1 LPTKRY
7 DCLMNK
13 DFLRSA
19 TLLIAVNLLIK
30 PLYIFGIDR
39 TLQNIVGTAEYG
51 IYFALFNYTL
61 FGQVL
66 LDFGINNFNNRAIAQ
81 QHHLLTSYLP
91 TFLRLKVLLALAY
104 MGSCFVGAMLLNYNL
119 HQQKLLF
126 WLALSQILA
135 SFGAFFRSNLQGLH
149 LFGKDSLVS
158 VTDRLFLIVVVGSLL
173 LLYKGM
179 DILQFAYLQT
189 AAYAITAGV
198 GALFV
203 WQQIKTPLVWRY
215 NSGVFRGIISQT
227 YPYALLMLLM
237 LLYSRIDAVLIEYL
251 LPEPSGAEQAG
262 IYASAYRLLD
272 AANMIAVLLATILLP
287 MFARLLHQQTT
298 ELYALAGFSARLM
311 LVGAVALVV
320 PCLFFGNEVMHFLY
334 HQTSHYAVQVFA
346 CLMLSFVA
354 TSSVYIYGTLLT
366 ANGSIWQLN
375 GIALLGMVL
384 NISLNVW
391 LIPQQGALGAAYV
404 ALVTQFVV
412 ALLHLVVAI
421 RVCKLPI
428 MTVNVFKSVGF
439 VAACVIG
446 TWWLANAD
454 WAIWHVRFLA
464 AAVWC
469 MAWAFLLKMIDVRMV
484 WKVLQR

>member
-1 LPTKRY
+1 
-7 DCLMNK
+7 MNK

-198 GALFV
+198 GALLFDRFKINETLKKEFGLQV
-203 WQQIKTPLVWRY
+203 NVGTEISKANQNRINTQTTNQAVGQVRSATTIEVKKQIK
-215 NSGVFRGIISQT
+215 
-227 YPYALLMLLM
+227 
-237 LLYSRIDAVLIEYL
+237 
-251 LPEPSGAEQAG
+251 
-262 IYASAYRLLD
+262 
-272 AANMIAVLLATILLP
+272 
-287 MFARLLHQQTT
+287 
-298 ELYALAGFSARLM
+298 
-311 LVGAVALVV
+311 
-320 PCLFFGNEVMHFLY
+320 
-334 HQTSHYAVQVFA
+334 
-346 CLMLSFVA
+346 
-354 TSSVYIYGTLLT
+354 
-366 ANGSIWQLN
+366 
-375 GIALLGMVL
+375 
-384 NISLNVW
+384 
-391 LIPQQGALGAAYV
+391 
-404 ALVTQFVV
+404 
-412 ALLHLVVAI
+412 
-421 RVCKLPI
+421 
-428 MTVNVFKSVGF
+428 
-439 VAACVIG
+439 
-446 TWWLANAD
+446 
-454 WAIWHVRFLA
+454 
-464 AAVWC
+464 
-469 MAWAFLLKMIDVRMV
+469 
-484 WKVLQR
+484 

>member
-1 LPTKRY
+1 
-7 DCLMNK
+7 
-13 DFLRSA
+13 
-19 TLLIAVNLLIK
+19 
-30 PLYIFGIDR
+30 
-39 TLQNIVGTAEYG
+39 
-51 IYFALFNYTL
+51 
-61 FGQVL
+61 
-66 LDFGINNFNNRAIAQ
+66 
-81 QHHLLTSYLP
+81 
-91 TFLRLKVLLALAY
+91 
-104 MGSCFVGAMLLNYNL
+104 
-119 HQQKLLF
+119 
-126 WLALSQILA
+126 
-135 SFGAFFRSNLQGLH
+135 
-149 LFGKDSLVS
+149 
-158 VTDRLFLIVVVGSLL
+158 
-173 LLYKGM
+173 
-179 DILQFAYLQT
+179 
-189 AAYAITAGV
+189 
-198 GALFV
+198 
-203 WQQIKTPLVWRY
+203 
-215 NSGVFRGIISQT
+215 
-227 YPYALLMLLM
+227 
-237 LLYSRIDAVLIEYL
+237 
-251 LPEPSGAEQAG
+251 
-262 IYASAYRLLD
+262 
-272 AANMIAVLLATILLP
+272 
-287 MFARLLHQQTT
+287 
-298 ELYALAGFSARLM
+298 
-311 LVGAVALVV
+311 
-320 PCLFFGNEVMHFLY
+320 MHFLY